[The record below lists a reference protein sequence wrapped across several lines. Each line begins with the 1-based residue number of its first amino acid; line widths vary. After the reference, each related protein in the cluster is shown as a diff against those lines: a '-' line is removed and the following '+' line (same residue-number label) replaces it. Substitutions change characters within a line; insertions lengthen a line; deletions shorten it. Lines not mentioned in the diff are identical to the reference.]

1 MAEHLPVNHPLLR
14 FYRVLAGI
22 AGLYVL
28 LFGILGVIET
38 WGTPLFGRE
47 DTWVLGLRT
56 NLGFSLLSI
65 VVGAVV
71 LVGVLVGGN
80 IDRYINLAGGVIFLL
95 SGMVMMTL
103 LQTDANLLNFTI
115 STCVVSFIIGAVL
128 GVAGLYGKVG
138 TAEERRA
145 EEAFRHGGRD
155 PKTHAWQQEQSPEGV
170 ELRPEDAEVSG
181 GG

>member
-14 FYRVLAGI
+14 FYRLLAGV

-28 LFGILGVIET
+28 AFGILGLIET
-38 WGTPLFGRE
+38 WGTSLFGRE

-56 NLGFSLLSI
+56 NLAFSLLSV

-71 LVGVLVGGN
+71 LVGALAGGN
-80 IDRYINLAGGVIFLL
+80 ADRYINLAGGVIFLL
-95 SGMVMMTL
+95 SGMAMMTV

-115 STCVVSFIIGAVL
+115 ATCVVSFIIGVVL
-128 GVAGLYGKVG
+128 GTAGLYGKVG
-138 TAEERRA
+138 SAEERSA
-145 EEAFRHGGRD
+145 EEAFRHGGYD
-155 PKTHAWQQEQSPEGV
+155 PKTHAWQKEQKPQGA
-170 ELRPEDAEVSG
+170 ELNVSG